1 MVCQHAVHVWQATL
15 EKLHGAAELVEAKI
29 AELERLRQEA
39 QKRLAASPGA
49 EAEALTGA
57 LKQLD
62 DRLVEAR
69 QSRAAL
75 QTKMRSAE
83 RMAALVAEA
92 QALKPEMKRLSEA
105 GDDGPRYQ
113 ELRARALEIKAEFA
127 QLENDT
133 AR

>member
-1 MVCQHAVHVWQATL
+1 VWQATI
-15 EKLHGAAELVEAKI
+15 EKLRGAAELAEAKI
-29 AELERLRQEA
+29 TELEGLRQEA
-39 QKRLAASPGA
+39 RQRLAASDGMD
-49 EAEALTGA
+49 AEALAGA

-69 QSRAAL
+69 ESRATL
-75 QTKMRSAE
+75 QTKMRTAE

-92 QALKPEMKRLSEA
+92 QALKPEMDRLSEA

-127 QLENDT
+127 KLENDP
-133 AR
+133 AS